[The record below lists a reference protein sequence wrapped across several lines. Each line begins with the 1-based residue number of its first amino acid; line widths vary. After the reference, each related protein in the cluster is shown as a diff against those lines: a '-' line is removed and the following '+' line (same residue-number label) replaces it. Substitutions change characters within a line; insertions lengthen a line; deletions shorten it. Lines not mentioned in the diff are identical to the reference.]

1 VNTTRSDGGLPPPT
15 TWESPEMRRALR
27 DHDLAWVFHKLKGC
41 GYTQRNIGE
50 LTRQSQSE
58 ISDIMGGREVLA
70 YSVLQRIADGLRIPR
85 GYMGLGSYDQDEHT
99 LVEDAL
105 TVGATTQ
112 DEAEQIRK
120 ALKHAAE
127 VLMGTS
133 LPEAARWW
141 QPLTEPRTPV
151 PDRIGDSDVDN
162 LEYLTRVL
170 RAVDYQNGGGACR
183 EAVIAQTAHARA
195 MMRSDCTDEVRRRIQ
210 LAVADLHNLAG
221 WTSFDVGLHGNARL
235 HFSLALEQAKAT
247 DSLSL
252 AANILYRQG
261 RVHLHRGFLDQALRF
276 LQLGQLAAQ
285 DADDPLTVA
294 MLHANLGW
302 THAMMG
308 NGSKAISALGRA
320 EDEFVRGED
329 NLPAWV
335 AFFGA
340 ADLSALT
347 GMVYSLL
354 PDDKDDKY
362 VDKAITHLTASIKA
376 RGDGTARSTIF
387 ELTAL
392 GAAKLNAGDC
402 TGGVADG
409 NRAVVLAEQVRSV
422 RTIDRLDP
430 LLLAAREHPDDD
442 GAAELA
448 RRIATLQGG

>member
-1 VNTTRSDGGLPPPT
+1 
-15 TWESPEMRRALR
+15 MRRALR
-27 DHDLAWVFHKLKGC
+27 DHDLAWVFHKLKCC

-85 GYMGLGSYDQDEHT
+85 GYMGLGNYDHDEHT
-99 LVEDAL
+99 PVEDAL
-105 TVGATTQ
+105 TVGATTI

-127 VLMGTS
+127 VMMGTS

-151 PDRIGDSDVDN
+151 PDNIGDGDVDN

-195 MMRSDCTDEVRRRIQ
+195 MMHSDCTDEVRRRIQ

-308 NGSKAISALGRA
+308 NGSKAVSALGRA
-320 EDEFVRGED
+320 KDEFVRGED

-354 PDDKDDKY
+354 PGDKN
-362 VDKAITHLTASIKA
+362 VDKAITCLTASIKA
-376 RGDGTARSTIF
+376 RGEGTARSTIF

-392 GAAKLNAGDC
+392 GAAKLNVGDC

-409 NRAVVLAEQVRSV
+409 SRAVVLAEQVRSV
-422 RTIDRLDP
+422 RTIDRLRP
-430 LLLAAREHPDDD
+430 LLLAAQEHPDDD
-442 GAAELA
+442 GASELA
-448 RRIATLQGG
+448 GRIATLQGG

>member
-1 VNTTRSDGGLPPPT
+1 
-15 TWESPEMRRALR
+15 MRHALR
-27 DHDLAWVFHKLKGC
+27 NHDLAFVFRGLKGY
-41 GYTQRNIGE
+41 GYSQRSIGE
-50 LTRQSQSE
+50 LTQQSQSE

-70 YSVLQRIADGLRIPR
+70 YPVLVRIADGLRIPR
-85 GYMGLGSYDQDEHT
+85 GYMGLGRYDHGEQT
-99 LVEDAL
+99 PVEEAL
-105 TVGATTQ
+105 TVGATTN
-112 DEAEQIRK
+112 DEVEEIRG

-127 VLMGTS
+127 VMMGTA
-133 LPEAARWW
+133 LPETERWW
-141 QPLTEPRTPV
+141 QPLAEARTPV
-151 PDRIGDSDVDN
+151 PDKIGSIDVAN
-162 LEYLTRVL
+162 LEHLTRIL

-195 MMRSDCTDEVRRRIQ
+195 MMRSVCTEDVRRRLH

-221 WTSFDVGLHGNARL
+221 WTSFDVGLHSNARL
-235 HFSLALEQAKAT
+235 HFSLALEQAKGA
-247 DSLSL
+247 DNLSL

-276 LQLGQLAAQ
+276 FQLGQIAAQ
-285 DADDPLTVA
+285 DAEDPLTVA

-308 NGSKAISALGRA
+308 NSSKALSALGRA

-354 PDDKDDKY
+354 PGDGN
-362 VDKAITHLTASIKA
+362 VDMAIINLSNSIEA

-392 GAAKLNAGDC
+392 SATRLRAGD
-402 TGGVADG
+402 TSGGVADG
-409 NRAVVLAEQVRSV
+409 TQAVVLAEQVRSV
-422 RTIDRLDP
+422 RTIDRLGP
-430 LLLAAREHPDDD
+430 LRQAAQAHPDDE
-442 GAAELA
+442 GAVELVH
-448 RRIATLQGG
+448 RIATLQGG

>member
-1 VNTTRSDGGLPPPT
+1 
-15 TWESPEMRRALR
+15 MRRALR
-27 DHDLAWVFHKLKGC
+27 DHDLAFVFHKLKGC
-41 GYTQRNIGE
+41 GYSQRNIGE

-70 YSVLQRIADGLRIPR
+70 YSVLRRIADGLRIPR
-85 GYMGLGSYDQDEHT
+85 GYMGLGNYDHDEHT
-99 LVEDAL
+99 PVEDAL
-105 TVGATTQ
+105 TVGVTAL
-112 DEAEQIRK
+112 DDAEEIRT

-127 VLMGTS
+127 VMMGTS
-133 LPEAARWW
+133 LPETARWW

-151 PDRIGDSDVDN
+151 PDRIGDGDVAN
-162 LEYLTRVL
+162 LEHLTRVL

-195 MMRSDCTDEVRRRIQ
+195 MMRSDCTDEVRRRVQ

-247 DSLSL
+247 DNLSL

-261 RVHLHRGFLDQALRF
+261 RVHLHRGFRDQALRF
-276 LQLGQLAAQ
+276 FQLGQIAAQ
-285 DADDPLTVA
+285 DAEDPLTVA

-302 THAMMG
+302 AHAMMG
-308 NGSKAISALGRA
+308 NGSKALSALGRA

-354 PDDKDDKY
+354 PGDEN
-362 VDKAITHLTASIKA
+362 VDQAITYLEASIKA

-392 GAAKLNAGDC
+392 GAAKLGAGDLA
-402 TGGVADG
+402 GGVADG
-409 NRAVVLAEQVRSV
+409 NRAVVMAEQVRSV

-430 LLLAAREHPDDD
+430 LLLAARELPDDD
-442 GAAELA
+442 GATELA
-448 RRIATLQGG
+448 HRIATLQGG

>member
-1 VNTTRSDGGLPPPT
+1 
-15 TWESPEMRRALR
+15 MRRALR
-27 DHDLAWVFHKLKGC
+27 DHDLALVFHKLKGC
-41 GYTQRNIGE
+41 GYSQRSIGE

-70 YSVLQRIADGLRIPR
+70 YPVLLRVADGLGIPR
-85 GYMGLGSYDQDEHT
+85 GYMGLGNYDYDEHT
-99 LVEDAL
+99 AVEDAL
-105 TVGATTQ
+105 TVGVTTL
-112 DEAEQIRK
+112 DEAEEIRS
-120 ALKHAAE
+120 ALRHAAE
-127 VLMGTS
+127 VMMGTS
-133 LPEAARWW
+133 LPETTRWW

-151 PDRIGDSDVDN
+151 PDRIGGADVAN
-162 LEYLTRVL
+162 LEHLTRIL

-195 MMRSDCTDEVRRRIQ
+195 MMRSDCTDEIRLRLH

-221 WTSFDVGLHGNARL
+221 WTSFDVGLHSNARL
-235 HFSLALEQAKAT
+235 HFSLALEHAKAT
-247 DSLSL
+247 DNLSL

-261 RVHLHRGFLDQALRF
+261 RVHLHREFLDQALRF
-276 LQLGQLAAQ
+276 FQLGQIAAQ
-285 DADDPLTVA
+285 DAEDPLTVA
-294 MLHANLGW
+294 MLHANVGW

-308 NGSKAISALGRA
+308 NGGKALSALGRA

-354 PDDKDDKY
+354 AGDQNAET
-362 VDKAITHLTASIKA
+362 AITNLTASIKA

-392 GAAKLNAGDC
+392 GATKLNVSDTA
-402 TGGVADG
+402 GGVADG
-409 NRAVVLAEQVRSV
+409 NRAVDLAEQVRSV
-422 RTIDRLDP
+422 RTIDRLGP
-430 LLLAAREHPDDD
+430 LLLAAQAHPNDD
-442 GAAELA
+442 GAAGLA
-448 RRIATLQGG
+448 HRIATLQGG